1 MLRGVNMWNTLTT
14 MKTPTHNQISERA
27 FKLWQDRGC
36 PEGSDSEFWLEAER
50 QLSEGSAQDA
60 GSERKPFAER
70 AKEET
75 AAESVVEYQI
85 SPAIPQHEAIKAA
98 IQKEEARAPQVPTHT
113 APKSKPAETGKPL
126 WSKPHSS

>member
-1 MLRGVNMWNTLTT
+1 
-14 MKTPTHNQISERA
+14 MKTPTHDEIAERA
-27 FKLWQDRGC
+27 YRIWQDRGS
-36 PEGSDSEFWLEAER
+36 PEGSDIEIWLEAER
-50 QLSEGSAQDA
+50 QLCDNSAQ
-60 GSERKPFAER
+60 GTKQEHKPFAER

-98 IQKEEARAPQVPTHT
+98 IQTQEARAPQVATHT
-113 APKSKPAETGKPL
+113 APKGKPAETGKPL